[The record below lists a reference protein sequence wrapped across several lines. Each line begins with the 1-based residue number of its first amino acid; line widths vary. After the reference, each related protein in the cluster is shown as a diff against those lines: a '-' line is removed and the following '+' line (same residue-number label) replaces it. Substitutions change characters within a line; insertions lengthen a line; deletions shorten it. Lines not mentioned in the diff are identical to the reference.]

1 MELTFDPQNTVQ
13 CVDIL
18 LELDNIVEGP
28 EQFDVE
34 LSTTAPA
41 VTLVRDTGEVTI
53 VDSTSK
59 SAVRSG
65 RCN

>member
-1 MELTFDPQNTVQ
+1 MELTFDPQNTER
-13 CVDIL
+13 CADIP

-41 VTLVRDTGEVTI
+41 VTLVRDTGEVAI